1 MEKKEKNKKIDKI
14 NYKNLNK
21 TINITNHILKLTYV
35 VLIIVFL
42 ILLSTLFK
50 RYHIFSFIGEVIS
63 VISPLFIGFLIAW
76 LVDPLI
82 TKLSSC
88 KLNRI
93 VSSIIVYVLIIA
105 IIITI
110 MVLTFPALGSQIKDL
125 INQLPTTL
133 LSLKESF
140 DKLIASFGGNGVDI
154 TKFNEEIYS
163 KITAFVSSF
172 SASFAN
178 IVISFGKG
186 LVNVISK
193 LLLSIMIAFYLSL
206 TFNKFNS
213 SVKEKISKKWLPY
226 YEELL
231 DKLNTTLRSYVGG
244 VLLIMILVFITQAI
258 GFSLAGLK
266 APLVFA
272 LFCALTDIIP
282 YFGPW
287 IGGIPAVIVGFTIS
301 PLTGILT
308 LVAIFVVQ
316 ILENNIYQPII
327 MGHTMS
333 LHPIVIMLG
342 LLLFGHFFGIIGM
355 IIATPVIACFKV
367 IIDYIKEVLKT
378 NKKMREQAQNT
389 IEKITNIEES
399 N

>member
-1 MEKKEKNKKIDKI
+1 MEKKDKNKKKDKI
-14 NYKNLNK
+14 NYTNLNK
-21 TINITNHILKLTYV
+21 TINITNNVLKLSYII
-35 VLIIVFL
+35 LIIVFL

-50 RYHIFSFIGEVIS
+50 RYHIFSFIGEVLS

-82 TKLSSC
+82 TKLSST
-88 KLNRI
+88 KLNRV
-93 VSSIIVYVLIIA
+93 VSSIIVYVLIITV
-105 IIITI
+105 IVVI

-140 DKLIASFGGNGVDI
+140 DKLIASFGGNGLDI
-154 TKFNEEIYS
+154 TKFNEEIYV
-163 KITAFVSSF
+163 KITAFVSSI
-172 SASFAN
+172 STSFAN

-193 LLLSIMIAFYLSL
+193 LLLGTMIAFYLSL
-206 TFNKFNS
+206 TFNKLNS
-213 SVKEKISKKWLPY
+213 SIKEKVSKKWLPY

-244 VLLIMILVFITQAI
+244 VLLIMLLVFITQAI

-316 ILENNIYQPII
+316 LLENNIYQPII

-367 IIDYIKEVLKT
+367 IIDYIKEILRT

>member
-1 MEKKEKNKKIDKI
+1 MEKKDKKKKDDKI
-14 NYKNLNK
+14 NYTNLNK
-21 TINITNHILKLTYV
+21 TINITNHILKLTYI

-50 RYHIFSFIGEVIS
+50 RYHIFSFIGEVLS
-63 VISPLFIGFLIAW
+63 VISPLFIGFIIAW

-82 TKLSSC
+82 TKLSNG
-88 KLNRI
+88 KVNR
-93 VSSIIVYVLIIA
+93 VVASIIVYVLIVG
-105 IIITI
+105 IIVSII
-110 MVLTFPALGSQIKDL
+110 VLTFPALGSQIKDL

-133 LSLKESF
+133 LSLKNSL
-140 DKLIASFGGNGVDI
+140 DKLISSFGGTGVDI
-154 TKFNEEIYS
+154 TKFNDDIYS
-163 KITAFVSSF
+163 KINAFISS
-172 SASFAN
+172 SSTSFAN
-178 IVISFGKG
+178 GLIGFGKG
-186 LVNVISK
+186 LVNFIAK
-193 LLLSIMIAFYLSL
+193 ITLAIMIGFYLSL
-206 TFNKFNS
+206 TFNKLNDNIKS
-213 SVKEKISKKWLPY
+213 KISKKWLPY

-244 VLLIMILVFITQAI
+244 VLLIMLLVFITQAI

-287 IGGIPAVIVGFTIS
+287 IGGIPAVVVGFTMS
-301 PLTGILT
+301 PLIGLLT
-308 LVAIFVVQ
+308 LIAIFVVQ
-316 ILENNIYQPII
+316 QLENNFYQPLI

-342 LLLFGHFFGIIGM
+342 LLLFGHFFGVLGM
-355 IIATPVIACFKV
+355 IIATPVIACIKV
-367 IIDYIKEVLKT
+367 IIDYIKEVLQT
-378 NKKMREQAQNT
+378 NKKMRTQAKES
-389 IEKITNIEES
+389 IEKITNLEES

>member
-140 DKLIASFGGNGVDI
+140 DKLITSFGGNGVDI

>member
-1 MEKKEKNKKIDKI
+1 MEKKDKKKKIDKI
-14 NYKNLNK
+14 NYTNLNK
-21 TINITNHILKLTYV
+21 TINITNNILKLTYI
-35 VLIIVFL
+35 VLIIVLL

-50 RYHIFSFIGEVIS
+50 RYHIFSFIREVLS
-63 VISPLFIGFLIAW
+63 VISPLFIGFIIAW

-82 TKLSSC
+82 TKISRG
-88 KLNRI
+88 KINR
-93 VSSIIVYVLIIA
+93 VVASIIVYVIIVSLIV
-105 IIITI
+105 TI
-110 MVLTFPALGSQIKDL
+110 MALTFPALGSQIKDL
-125 INQLPTTL
+125 INQLPSTL

-140 DKLIASFGGNGVDI
+140 DKLIASLGGNGVDI

-172 SASFAN
+172 STSFAN

-206 TFNKFNS
+206 TFNKFNTTI
-213 SVKEKISKKWLPY
+213 KEKISKKWLPY
-226 YEELL
+226 YEELIE
-231 DKLNTTLRSYVGG
+231 KLNTTLRSYVGG
-244 VLLIMILVFITQAI
+244 VLLIMVLVFITQAI

-287 IGGIPAVIVGFTIS
+287 IGGIPAVVVGFTMS
-301 PLTGILT
+301 PLIGVLT
-308 LVAIFVVQ
+308 LIAIFVVQ
-316 ILENNIYQPII
+316 LLENNIYQPII

-342 LLLFGHFFGIIGM
+342 LLLFGHFFGIVGM

-367 IIDYIKEVLKT
+367 IIDYIKGVLKT
-378 NKKMREQAQNT
+378 NKKMREQAQST

-399 N
+399 D

>member
-1 MEKKEKNKKIDKI
+1 MEKKSKKKKDDKI
-14 NYKNLNK
+14 NYTNLNK
-21 TINITNHILKLTYV
+21 TINITNHILKLTYI

-50 RYHIFSFIGEVIS
+50 RYHIFSFIGEVLS
-63 VISPLFIGFLIAW
+63 VISPLFIGFIIAW

-82 TKLSSC
+82 TKLS
-88 KLNRI
+88 KGKINR
-93 VSSIIVYVLIIA
+93 VVASIIVYVLIVGIIIA
-105 IIITI
+105 II
-110 MVLTFPALGSQIKDL
+110 VLTFPALGSQIKDL

-140 DKLIASFGGNGVDI
+140 DKLITSFGGSGVDI
-154 TKFNEEIYS
+154 TKFNNDIYS
-163 KITAFVSSF
+163 KINSFVA
-172 SASFAN
+172 SASTSFAN
-178 IVISFGKG
+178 GIIGFGKG
-186 LVNVISK
+186 LVNFIAK
-193 LLLSIMIAFYLSL
+193 ITLAIMIAFYLSL
-206 TFNKFNS
+206 TFNKLNENI
-213 SVKEKISKKWLPY
+213 KAKISKKWLPY

-244 VLLIMILVFITQAI
+244 VLLIMLLVFITQAI

-287 IGGIPAVIVGFTIS
+287 IGGIPAVVVGFTMS
-301 PLTGILT
+301 PLIGILT
-308 LVAIFVVQ
+308 LIAIFVVQ
-316 ILENNIYQPII
+316 QLENNIYQPLI

-342 LLLFGHFFGIIGM
+342 LLLFGHFFGVLGM
-355 IIATPVIACFKV
+355 IIATPVIACIKV

-378 NKKMREQAQNT
+378 NKKMREQAKES
-389 IEKITNIEES
+389 IEKITNLEES